1 MVESAKVCIVC
12 ELEAHPKVCLPPAHP
27 NSIEHLDK
35 NTAIREAEVLRIEAS
50 LAAKPHSQQTL
61 ANLNLPATNKTTGDR
76 SARPE
81 SSSKQN

>member
-1 MVESAKVCIVC
+1 M
-12 ELEAHPKVCLPPAHP
+12 PPAHP

-35 NTAIREAEVLRIEAS
+35 NTAIHEAEVLRLEAS
-50 LAAKPHSQQTL
+50 LAAKPHSQQ
-61 ANLNLPATNKTTGDR
+61 NLIDRKHPSTKKTTNSR

>member
-1 MVESAKVCIVC
+1 M
-12 ELEAHPKVCLPPAHP
+12 
-27 NSIEHLDK
+27 DK

-50 LAAKPHSQQTL
+50 LAAKPHSQPTL
-61 ANLNLPATNKTTGDR
+61 ANLPATKKTTSSR

>member
-1 MVESAKVCIVC
+1 MRAGSA
-12 ELEAHPKVCLPPAHP
+12 AAGLPPVHP
-27 NSIEHLDK
+27 NSIEYLDK

-50 LAAKPHSQQTL
+50 LAAKPHSQPTL
-61 ANLNLPATNKTTGDR
+61 ANLPATKKTTSSL

>member
-1 MVESAKVCIVC
+1 M
-12 ELEAHPKVCLPPAHP
+12 PPAHP

-50 LAAKPHSQQTL
+50 LAAKPHSQQAL
-61 ANLNLPATNKTTGDR
+61 ANLPATKKATGSR

>member
-1 MVESAKVCIVC
+1 MRAGSAA
-12 ELEAHPKVCLPPAHP
+12 EGLPPAHP
-27 NSIEHLDK
+27 NSIEYLDK

-61 ANLNLPATNKTTGDR
+61 ANLPATKKTTSSR